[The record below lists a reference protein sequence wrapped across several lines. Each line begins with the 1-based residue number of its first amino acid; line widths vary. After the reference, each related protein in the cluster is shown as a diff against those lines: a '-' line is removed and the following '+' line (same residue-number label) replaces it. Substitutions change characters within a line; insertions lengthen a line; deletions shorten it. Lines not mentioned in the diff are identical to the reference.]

1 MKKDIYKGLNPI
13 YESLMSEEK
22 ESPKGDKS
30 KQANDA
36 VSTVSTILN
45 TMFSI
50 LLSSKMENSKT
61 SRGFQEIKNKI
72 LGTNNFGSFRQY
84 ILSLVDSLG
93 AMDLAQKDAYRN
105 NTQFLTTLFSNIEPL
120 MSDEKLFKS
129 AKNDIIAKLLNN
141 FEEDLKQREA
151 QIRKTNPDL
160 LSQVVKSGLV
170 VKEAKKTGDE
180 TSAEDEA
187 SRGTAFNKSRN
198 SLDAALAFVGD
209 VDRDKYTPSLK
220 DNEDI
225 KRYKDIADGLYKK
238 AQDLQMLDRKGLN
251 KIDTPS
257 GEIKRGDYVKQQ
269 DSLLNEIIRQKREY
283 NRIKDAALKQS
294 GLTPPPVVD
303 PVCPPGKKYDASK
316 GICVD
321 AATGGTP
328 APTPTPTPSKEC
340 TFPVKL
346 KTKCNEVGILQ
357 GKLMELIPSVKTYLS
372 GKGKADKIYGKG
384 TAAVSN
390 IVWGYL
396 SNNYGQALTSDL
408 TKEMYD
414 AIMAL
419 KPEDIDLDVPAS
431 AIRDSKRWEMSVSQK
446 IEERE
451 QIKRSKV
458 LSFSDFFDVIEES
471 YAFARMD
478 EEDKVEAAAAVKK
491 LKDSCIKDSLAQGK
505 VVDCSGITGATGG
518 GGGATGGEETGET
531 GPPTREEWGG
541 LKYVQ
546 TGSYPVSFDESLL
559 SAWSKEIAI
568 TALSFAIPGSGY
580 FLKAGSTGLRGLSI
594 KGASKIGA
602 EKLAK
607 RLAGEAAAKSIG
619 QRVATSAPVM
629 RSVAARLA
637 TTKTPS
643 GVANQLSTISSGFF
657 RKYGK
662 VLIPKRLASGL
673 IGGTLGAAT
682 LDFISGRN
690 SYVITVTEGY
700 IERSNLLGVVN
711 GLIDTIDGYVS
722 DDDWATIAT
731 VAAVIKGSYT
741 IDEDGN
747 AISSWAF
754 IRERYQAKEG
764 ESLVGDIDSVT
775 PKTGD
780 VEGFPRLKS
789 SSPLSSL
796 SDIAWDFAKDEL
808 SSFIR
813 KLDSNESKLAE
824 NLKKL
829 PKDYLE
835 ALEEGNFAE
844 YDEEGNV
851 EGIEELEGDTEGSE
865 EE

>member
-209 VDRDKYTPSLK
+209 VDRDKYTPALK
-220 DNEDI
+220 DNADI

-251 KIDTPS
+251 KIVTPS

-294 GLTPPPVVD
+294 GLTPPPFVD

-346 KTKCNEVGILQ
+346 KTKCNEVGTLQ

-431 AIRDSKRWEMSVSQK
+431 AIKDSKRWEMSVSQK

-505 VVDCSGITGATGG
+505 VVDCSGITRATGG
-518 GGGATGGEETGET
+518 GGGATRGEETDET
-531 GPPTREEWGG
+531 GLPTREEWKGYKPVQDGAYTIFYDESWSDWWGDIAKGAAVAGIIVGGVVLAVGSGG
-541 LKYVQ
+541 L
-546 TGSYPVSFDESLL
+546 
-559 SAWSKEIAI
+559 
-568 TALSFAIPGSGY
+568 AIPG
-580 FLKAGSTGLRGLSI
+580 
-594 KGASKIGA
+594 
-602 EKLAK
+602 
-607 RLAGEAAAKSIG
+607 
-619 QRVATSAPVM
+619 
-629 RSVAARLA
+629 VAA
-637 TTKTPS
+637 
-643 GVANQLSTISSGFF
+643 TIAAVGSAGTA
-657 RKYGK
+657 
-662 VLIPKRLASGL
+662 VGL
-673 IGGTLGAAT
+673 GAVGAGTLTIAVGAIGGTAVAKWAGS
-682 LDFISGRN
+682 DRQ
-690 SYVITVTEGY
+690 TVTVLVYNGY
-700 IERSNLLGVVN
+700 IENLAVN
-711 GLIDTIDGYVS
+711 AMAKGLANSLSG
-722 DDDWATIAT
+722 T
-731 VAAVIKGSYT
+731 V
-741 IDEDGN
+741 
-747 AISSWAF
+747 
-754 IRERYQAKEG
+754 
-764 ESLVGDIDSVT
+764 
-775 PKTGD
+775 
-780 VEGFPRLKS
+780 
-789 SSPLSSL
+789 SSPDLLAIMSTLILCRGTYTDNGDGKAVSVWSQIKENFQTHSGETIESSIQNITGEEGVGGFFKDVVTDMSEIPSLPRFKTKDPLSGNPSDFDGALEACKQAVSSL
-796 SDIAWDFAKDEL
+796 NKNSSKISENIKNVTEKDLEL
-808 SSFIR
+808 MS
-813 KLDSNESKLAE
+813 
-824 NLKKL
+824 
-829 PKDYLE
+829 E
-835 ALEEGNFAE
+835 AMEEITDGVSAS
-844 YDEEGNV
+844 V
-851 EGIEELEGDTEGSE
+851 EDTETEESE
-865 EE
+865 E